1 MVYPCYGIP
10 PSNKKRNILPIYGIT
25 WINFFLKNVMLDEK
39 KSHMTVQI
47 EWFHLDEFLRI
58 KKKLTYGGKNQSDG
72 FLWKWGV
79 GVGSDLERSMRE
91 LPG

>member
-1 MVYPCYGIP
+1 
-10 PSNKKRNILPIYGIT
+10 
-25 WINFFLKNVMLDEK
+25 
-39 KSHMTVQI
+39 MTVQI